1 MLAFPPPEVDNMG
14 WWLWVLVGFG
24 LLVVETI
31 TPGGFFFVF
40 FGLAAIVV
48 GVLAA
53 LGAAGPDWMEWLLF
67 TVFSVA
73 GIAFFRRPLMRRFNL
88 THGKAVDKL
97 VGETAVVLE
106 EVPPGGVGKAEL
118 RGSVWSARNAGALAL
133 SRGQRCRVERIEG
146 LSLWLRPE

>member
-1 MLAFPPPEVDNMG
+1 MG

-24 LLVVETI
+24 LLVVETV

-40 FGLAAIVV
+40 FGIAALVV

-53 LGAAGPDWMEWLLF
+53 LGWSGPDWLEWLLF

-73 GIAFFRRPLMRRFNL
+73 GIAFFRRPLMRRFSL
-88 THGKAVDKL
+88 DQSKSVDNL
-97 VGETAVVLE
+97 VGESAIVLE
-106 EVPPGGVGKAEL
+106 DVVPGGMGKAEM
-118 RGSVWSARNAGALAL
+118 RGSSWSARTTGATTL

>member
-1 MLAFPPPEVDNMG
+1 MNMV

-40 FGLAAIVV
+40 FGGAALLV

-53 LGAAGPDWMEWLLF
+53 LGASGPDWMEWLLF
-67 TVFSVA
+67 TAFSVA
-73 GIAFFRRPLMRRFNL
+73 GISFFRRPLMRRFRMTN
-88 THGKAVDKL
+88 GKSVDNL

-106 EVPPGGVGKAEL
+106 DIAPGGVGKAEM
-118 RGSVWSARNAGALAL
+118 RGASWTARTAGAATL

-146 LSLWLRPE
+146 LMLWLRPE

>member
-1 MLAFPPPEVDNMG
+1 MA

-40 FGLAAIVV
+40 FGIGALLV
-48 GVLAA
+48 GMLAA
-53 LGAAGPDWMEWLLF
+53 LGWAGPDWMEWLLF
-67 TVFSVA
+67 SVFSVA

-88 THGKAVDKL
+88 THGKAVDNL

-106 EVPPGGVGKAEL
+106 EIAPGGVGKAEM
-118 RGSVWSARNAGALAL
+118 RGSSWQARSAGPAALA
-133 SRGQRCRVERIEG
+133 RGQRCRVERIEG
-146 LSLWLRPE
+146 LMLWLRPE

>member
-1 MLAFPPPEVDNMG
+1 MA

-40 FGLAAIVV
+40 FGLGALLV

-53 LGAAGPDWMEWLLF
+53 LGGAGPDWMEWLLF
-67 TVFSVA
+67 SVFSVA
-73 GIAFFRRPLMRRFNL
+73 GILFFRRPLMRRFNM
-88 THGKAVDKL
+88 TNGKSVDNL

-106 EVPPGGVGKAEL
+106 EIAAGGVGKAEM
-118 RGSVWSARNAGALAL
+118 RGSAWTARSAQPVVLP
-133 SRGQRCRVERIEG
+133 RGQRCRVERIEG
-146 LSLWLRPE
+146 LTLWLRPE

>member
-1 MLAFPPPEVDNMG
+1 MG

-40 FGLAAIVV
+40 FGIAALIV

-53 LGAAGPDWMEWLLF
+53 LGASGPDWMEWLLF
-67 TVFSVA
+67 SVFSVA
-73 GIAFFRRPLMRRFNL
+73 GIAFFRRPLMRRFKMTN
-88 THGKAVDKL
+88 GKAVDNL
-97 VGETAVVLE
+97 VGESAIVLE
-106 EVPPGGVGKAEL
+106 DVAPGGVGKAEM
-118 RGSVWSARNAGALAL
+118 RGASWNARTAGGEAL

-146 LSLWLRPE
+146 LVLWLRPE